1 MNWRQSLHRSHGAVF
16 GALFAAVAVLVSA
29 PFPAAAQQAP
39 MVMKLGTAT
48 INEIQ
53 HDWMKRFGAEVEKN
67 SGGRIKAEIY
77 PASQLGSI
85 PRMIEGTQ
93 FGSIQAWAGPPQ
105 FLAGIDSR
113 FEVLS
118 APGMF
123 KSIEHNF
130 RVLQDPELN
139 STFLAM
145 GANKGL
151 KGIGLYTHGAA
162 GFAMRSKTVKL
173 ADLEGKKIRVL
184 ASPME
189 LEPLKR
195 LKGTPV
201 PMAFGEV
208 LPALQQGTIDGA
220 LTAITAVSAM
230 RWYDAAKFYLEASP
244 SYIAAVTM
252 MSKGWYDKL
261 PADLQKVVV
270 DAGQKVSRESL
281 AVQISQIKEHR
292 ENWTKNGG
300 ELAQL
305 SAEEQAALAK
315 TLATVGTE
323 VTSKKPEEKA
333 LFELLTKIAKRHE

>member
-1 MNWRQSLHRSHGAVF
+1 MNRMPSWQNGRALVFTAVI
-16 GALFAAVAVLVSA
+16 ASMS
-29 PFPAAAQQAP
+29 FPLAAQQTP

-53 HDWMKRFGAEVEKN
+53 HDWLKRFGAEVEAKA
-67 SGGRIKAEIY
+67 GGRIKAEVY

-93 FGSIQAWAGPPQ
+93 FGSIQAWSGPPQ
-105 FLAGIDSR
+105 FLAGVDVR

-123 KSIEHNF
+123 KSIEHQF
-130 RVLQDPELN
+130 RVLQDPEFN
-139 STFLAM
+139 SAFLAM

-151 KGIGLYTHGAA
+151 KGIGLFTHGPA
-162 GFAMRSKTVKL
+162 GFAMRSKAVKL

-189 LEPLKR
+189 LEPLKL

-244 SYIAAVTM
+244 SYIAAITM
-252 MSKGWYDKL
+252 MNKSWFDKL

-270 DAGQKVSRESL
+270 DAGQKVSRDSL
-281 AVQISQIKEHR
+281 AIQIAQIKEHR

-305 SAEEQAALAK
+305 SPAEQATQTQLLAS
-315 TLATVGTE
+315 VGTE
-323 VTSKKPEEKA
+323 VTAKKPDEKA
-333 LFELLTKIAKRHE
+333 LFDLLTKVAKRHE